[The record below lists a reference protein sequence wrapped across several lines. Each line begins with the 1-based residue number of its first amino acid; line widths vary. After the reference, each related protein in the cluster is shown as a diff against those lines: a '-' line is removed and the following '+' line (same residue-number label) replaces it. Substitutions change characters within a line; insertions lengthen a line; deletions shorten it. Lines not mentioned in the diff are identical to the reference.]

1 MARGVGTVSIVNRL
15 MAHIDE
21 INRTIVA
28 VGEIRL
34 ADKFKAQRLYEL
46 DQEKTHKEAELIL
59 ALLKENSLE

>member
-1 MARGVGTVSIVNRL
+1 MSIVNRL

-28 VGEIRL
+28 VSEIRL

-46 DQEKTHKEAELIL
+46 DQEKTHQEAKLLL
-59 ALLKENSLE
+59 ALLKENGDK